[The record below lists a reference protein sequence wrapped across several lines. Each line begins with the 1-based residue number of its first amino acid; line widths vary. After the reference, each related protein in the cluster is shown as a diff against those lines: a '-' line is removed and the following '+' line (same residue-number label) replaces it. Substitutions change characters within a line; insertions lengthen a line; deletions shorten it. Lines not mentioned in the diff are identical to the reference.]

1 MLQAAIFVLLVIA
14 LGWAVITNMDNSAD
28 WIVFA
33 VIILTT
39 VGAAIA
45 IYPRR
50 YPGRRRTFVRHSE
63 PPPRR

>member
-1 MLQAAIFVLLVIA
+1 MLQAVVFVLIVVA

-33 VIILTT
+33 VIVLTT

-50 YPGRRRTFVRHSE
+50 YPARRRTFVRHSE